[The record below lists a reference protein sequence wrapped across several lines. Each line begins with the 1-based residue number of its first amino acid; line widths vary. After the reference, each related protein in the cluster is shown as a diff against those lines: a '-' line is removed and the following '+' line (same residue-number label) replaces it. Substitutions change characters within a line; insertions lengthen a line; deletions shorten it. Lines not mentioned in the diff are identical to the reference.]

1 VLQNPSPF
9 KDTHKNSQDNQKS
22 SIKMTATF
30 SLFNINRSVADNLEV
45 QLTKAPAAHGTAA
58 VGSHPVATT

>member
-1 VLQNPSPF
+1 
-9 KDTHKNSQDNQKS
+9 
-22 SIKMTATF
+22 MTATF